1 MKKNKYIMSSVK
13 GTREEGEAL
22 ETSIKERKK
31 SHLKGVK
38 GVEQYFPPHF
48 PDKFYTALKFHLF
61 PDV

>member
-1 MKKNKYIMSSVK
+1 MSSVK

-38 GVEQYFPPHF
+38 GVEQYFLPHF
-48 PDKFYTALKFHLF
+48 PDSSTLHSNTICSQMYSELH
-61 PDV
+61 